1 MGKCFVVADF
11 GQGKTKLSAYRK
23 EEGKTVLFSGV
34 VYDTPKGG
42 FADPEMLQMFSVWL
56 EKLAVKRGELFAVL
70 PVDEKFVLAGEAD
83 YPMGSSKEIAGII
96 KNNLATF
103 IPEEAEQYHY
113 DWRLVESYPSG
124 HGHFQIA
131 AVRKAEMDVMHEIA
145 ERKRF
150 KLCKADITGNALENL
165 AVLLRADKK
174 YGLNT
179 SDDAIALVDVGA
191 KNSHV
196 IVLSKDR
203 VIENESVEHDF
214 YRMDKII
221 MSTLGDL
228 KADKNIIPELLKLNP
243 SYTEKV
249 SQYDNFL
256 DMAAT
261 DIIRLIK
268 QAVSGEN
275 RYRLSAVYFSGGL
288 YKMPQ
293 LVSRIKES
301 FATPCFA
308 YPLGDFVTIDTS
320 CIACETRKPAPVAD
334 IFATSFGALMG
345 GMENAK

>member
-23 EEGKTVLFSGV
+23 EEGKTVLFSGA
-34 VYDTPKGG
+34 VYDTPKNG
-42 FADPEMLQMFSVWL
+42 FSDPEMLQMFSVWL
-56 EKLAVKRGELFAVL
+56 EKLAVRRGELFAVL
-70 PVDEKFVLAGEAD
+70 PVDDKFVIVGESD
-83 YPMGSSKEIAGII
+83 YPMGTEKEIAGII

-103 IPEEAEQYHY
+103 IPEETEQYHY
-113 DWRLVESYPSG
+113 DWRLVEGYPSG
-124 HGHFQIA
+124 HGHFQVA
-131 AVRKAEMDVMHEIA
+131 AVRSAEIDLMHEIA
-145 ERKRF
+145 ERKHM
-150 KLCKADITGNALENL
+150 KLCRADITGNALENL
-165 AVLLRADKK
+165 ACLLRGDKK

-179 SDDAIALVDVGA
+179 SEDAVALVDVGA

-203 VIENESVEHDF
+203 VIENVSVGHDL

-228 KADKNIIPELLKLNP
+228 KADKTIIPELLKLNP
-243 SYTEKV
+243 SYTEKI
-249 SQYDNFL
+249 SQYENFL

-261 DIIRLIK
+261 DVIRHVK

-275 RYRLSAVYFSGGL
+275 RYRLSTIYFSGGL

-301 FATPCFA
+301 FGTPCFA
-308 YPLGDFVTIDTS
+308 FPLGDFVS
-320 CIACETRKPAPVAD
+320 VNVGGIAHEARKPEPTAD

-345 GMENAK
+345 GLENAK